1 MKPAR
6 RHHPLLL
13 LTPML
18 AALALFFVYPLL
30 SAFRSSFY
38 DWDLLTPPRFVGF
51 DNYRAVLRTGE
62 LTSSL
67 STTLL
72 ISCIVVLGSLILG
85 LGLALAVHRPGR
97 LAALA
102 RSAVFSAYVVS
113 WVSVGLLFL
122 WIFDADAGI
131 VNRALAMI
139 GVAPV
144 RWLTSASVA
153 PVTVGLIVTWKVTG
167 YAMVVF
173 LSGLSGLPPEVQEAA
188 ALDGA
193 GPWARFRHVT
203 LPLLRPTAVFVGT
216 TSLIASFQVFD
227 VVRLLT
233 QGGPV
238 RSTTVLV
245 YAIYEQLFRDL
256 RVGRASALVVLF
268 FVILS
273 GLTWLKLRVFR
284 RGDQAEEAT

>member
-1 MKPAR
+1 
-6 RHHPLLL
+6 
-13 LTPML
+13 ML
-18 AALALFFVYPLL
+18 SALAVFFVYPLL
-30 SAFRSSFY
+30 SALRTSFY
-38 DWDLLTPPRFVGF
+38 DWDLLTPPRFVGLG
-51 DNYRAVLRTGE
+51 NYRAIFGSGE
-62 LTSSL
+62 LLASL
-67 STTLL
+67 GTTLL
-72 ISCIVVLGSLILG
+72 ISALVVAGSLLLG
-85 LGLALAVHRPGR
+85 LLLALAVNRPGR

-131 VNRALAMI
+131 VNRALLALGMAPVPWLTHPR
-139 GVAPV
+139 VAP
-144 RWLTSASVA
+144 LTVA
-153 PVTVGLIVTWKVTG
+153 LIVIWKVTG

-173 LSGLSGLPPEVQEAA
+173 LAGLAALPPEVQEAA

-193 GPWARFRHVT
+193 GPLSRLRHVT
-203 LPLLRPTAVFVGT
+203 LPLLRPTVAFVGT
-216 TSLIASFQVFD
+216 TSLIASFQLFD

-256 RVGRASALVVLF
+256 RVGRASSLVVVF
-268 FVILS
+268 FVVLAL
-273 GLTWLKLRVFR
+273 LTWLKRRVFR
-284 RGDQAEEAT
+284 DEEPA

>member
-1 MKPAR
+1 MKPSRPAQ
-6 RHHPLLL
+6 PFWLLS
-13 LTPML
+13 PML
-18 AALALFFVYPLL
+18 GALGVFFVYPLL
-30 SAFRSSFY
+30 SALRTSFY
-38 DWDLLTPPRFVGF
+38 EWDLLTPPRFIGLG
-51 DNYRAVLRTGE
+51 NYRAIFRSGE
-62 LTSSL
+62 LVGSL
-67 STTLL
+67 GTTLL
-72 ISCIVVLGSLILG
+72 VSVIVVAGSLALG

-122 WIFDADAGI
+122 WIFDADAGV
-131 VNRALAMI
+131 VNQLLGSV
-139 GVAPV
+139 GVAKV
-144 RWLTSASVA
+144 KWLTSTAVA
-153 PVTVGLIVTWKVTG
+153 PITVALIVLWKVTG

-173 LSGLSGLPPEVQEAA
+173 LSGLSGLPPELQEAA

-193 GPWARFRHVT
+193 GPVARLRHIT
-203 LPLLRPTAVFVGT
+203 LPLLRPTAAFVAT
-216 TSLIASFQVFD
+216 TSLIASFQLFD

-256 RVGRASALVVLF
+256 RVGRASALVVVF
-268 FVILS
+268 FAVLS
-273 GLTWLKLRVFR
+273 ALTWLKLRAFR
-284 RGDQAEEAT
+284 TGEPA

>member
-1 MKPAR
+1 MKPSRPAQ
-6 RHHPLLL
+6 PFWLLS
-13 LTPML
+13 PML
-18 AALALFFVYPLL
+18 GALGVFFVYPLL
-30 SAFRSSFY
+30 SALRTSFY
-38 DWDLLTPPRFVGF
+38 EWDLLTPPRFIGLG
-51 DNYRAVLRTGE
+51 NYRAIFRSGE
-62 LTSSL
+62 LVGSL
-67 STTLL
+67 GTTLL
-72 ISCIVVLGSLILG
+72 VSVIVVAGSLALG

-122 WIFDADAGI
+122 WIFDADAGV
-131 VNRALAMI
+131 VNQLLCSV
-139 GVAPV
+139 GVARV
-144 RWLTSASVA
+144 KWLTSTAVA
-153 PVTVGLIVTWKVTG
+153 PITVALIVLWKVTG

-173 LSGLSGLPPEVQEAA
+173 LSGLSGLPPELQEAA

-193 GPWARFRHVT
+193 GPVARLRHIT
-203 LPLLRPTAVFVGT
+203 LPLLRPTAAFVAT
-216 TSLIASFQVFD
+216 TSLIASFQLFD

-256 RVGRASALVVLF
+256 RVGRASALVVVF
-268 FVILS
+268 FAVLS
-273 GLTWLKLRVFR
+273 ALTWLKLRAFR
-284 RGDQAEEAT
+284 TGEPA

>member
-1 MKPAR
+1 MKPSR
-6 RHHPLLL
+6 PSQPFWLLS
-13 LTPML
+13 PML
-18 AALALFFVYPLL
+18 VALGVFFVYPLL
-30 SAFRSSFY
+30 SALRTSFY
-38 DWDLLTPPRFVGF
+38 EWDLLTPARFIGLA
-51 DNYRAVLRTGE
+51 NYRAISSSGE
-62 LTSSL
+62 LLSSL
-67 STTLL
+67 CTTLL
-72 ISCIVVLGSLILG
+72 VSSIVVAGSLLLG

-122 WIFDADAGI
+122 WIFDADAGV
-131 VNRALAMI
+131 VNQLLGSI
-139 GVAPV
+139 GIAKVK
-144 RWLTSASVA
+144 WLTSTAVA
-153 PVTVGLIVTWKVTG
+153 PITVALIVLWKVTG

-173 LSGLSGLPPEVQEAA
+173 LSGLSGLPPEMHEAA

-193 GPWARFRHVT
+193 GPWARLRHVT
-203 LPLLRPTAVFVGT
+203 LPLLRPTAAFVAT
-216 TSLIASFQVFD
+216 TSLIASFQLFD

-256 RVGRASALVVLF
+256 RVGRASALVVVF
-268 FVILS
+268 FVVLS
-273 GLTWLKLRVFR
+273 ALTWLKLRAFR
-284 RGDQAEEAT
+284 EEEPA

>member
-6 RHHPLLL
+6 PHQPLWLL
-13 LTPML
+13 SPML
-18 AALALFFVYPLL
+18 GALAVFFVYPLL
-30 SAFRSSFY
+30 SALRSSFY
-38 DWDLLTPPRFVGF
+38 EWDLLTPPRFVGAA
-51 DNYRAVLRTGE
+51 NYHAILSSGE
-62 LTSSL
+62 LFASL
-67 STTLL
+67 ATTLL
-72 ISCIVVLGSLILG
+72 ISVVVVSGSLVLGLL
-85 LGLALAVHRPGR
+85 LALSVHRPGK

-122 WIFDADAGI
+122 WIFDADAGV
-131 VNRALAMI
+131 VNRAI
-139 GVAPV
+139 GGLGIAPV
-144 RWLTSASVA
+144 KWLTSTSVA
-153 PVTVGLIVTWKVTG
+153 PVTVALIVIWKVTG

-173 LSGLSGLPPEVQEAA
+173 LSGLSALPPEVQEAA

-193 GPWARFRHVT
+193 GPVRRFWFVT
-203 LPLLRPTAVFVGT
+203 LPLLRPTAAFVAV
-216 TSLIASFQVFD
+216 TSLISSFQLFD

-256 RVGRASALVVLF
+256 RVGRASALVVVF
-268 FVILS
+268 FVVLGALS
-273 GLTWLKLRVFR
+273 WLKLRAFR
-284 RGDQAEEAT
+284 AEEPA

>member
-1 MKPAR
+1 MKPTR
-6 RHHPLLL
+6 PNQPWWLLS
-13 LTPML
+13 PML
-18 AALALFFVYPLL
+18 AALGVFFVYPLL
-30 SAFRSSFY
+30 SALRTSFY
-38 DWDLLTPPRFVGF
+38 EWDLLTAPRFIGL
-51 DNYRAVLRTGE
+51 DNYRAIVSSGE
-62 LTSSL
+62 LFGSL
-67 STTLL
+67 GTTLL
-72 ISCIVVLGSLILG
+72 VSVIVVAGSLVLG
-85 LGLALAVHRPGR
+85 LGLALAVNRPGR

-131 VNRALAMI
+131 VNQALGAVGVGKVKWLTST
-139 GVAPV
+139 GVAP
-144 RWLTSASVA
+144 LTVA
-153 PVTVGLIVTWKVTG
+153 LIVLWKVTG

-173 LSGLSGLPPEVQEAA
+173 LSGLTALPPEMQEAA

-193 GPWARFRHVT
+193 GPLARLRHVT
-203 LPLLRPTAVFVGT
+203 LPLLRPTAAFVAT
-216 TSLIASFQVFD
+216 TSLIASFQLFD

-256 RVGRASALVVLF
+256 RVGRASALVVVF
-268 FVILS
+268 FLVLS
-273 GLTWLKLRVFR
+273 ALTWLKLRAFR
-284 RGDQAEEAT
+284 SQEPA